1 MPLTAVLL
9 AAAAPVLGCDDRIP
23 SAFRQ
28 MTGGPRIEERFDI
41 DRRSDRVFGPLAF
54 SGLRD
59 YVKQWDRMVEQDQWI
74 KSIAVMRPGRRV
86 TVIVPR
92 RQRGWMKLTWG
103 NGYAATFKS
112 CKRGE
117 GESGPSGNTAW
128 SGGFEF
134 DYAKA
139 PKQGRCAKIRL
150 RYDGRTRTRRLL
162 GPNVPGC

>member
-1 MPLTAVLL
+1 MLL
-9 AAAAPVLGCDDRIP
+9 IALAAAAAPVVGCDARITG
-23 SAFRQ
+23 AFREYPS
-28 MTGGPRIEERFDI
+28 GRRVADRFEI
-41 DRRSDRVFGPLAF
+41 DRRRDRVFGPLAF
-54 SGLRD
+54 SGLRVYLKD
-59 YVKQWDRMVEQDQWI
+59 WDRMVEQDQWI

-86 TVIVPR
+86 TVVVPR
-92 RQRGWMKLTWG
+92 SQRSWMKLTWG

-112 CKRGE
+112 CRRGE
-117 GESGPSGNTAW
+117 GESGASGNTAW